1 MKEIL
6 DFRTQKFIP
15 YLPEKLNEFSGIEI
29 LNFDEE
35 DIELPKLL
43 ILFELKSEEIFDRT
57 LISQLMRDV
66 FHDHFFRKDSLSIIQ
81 IAEESILDIKHKLIK
96 ILKSSD
102 KNKLDLNLICGI
114 FYENKLSIVRYGK
127 IYASLVRDGNF
138 DNLEFASEGY
148 FGNAKGNVKNSDV
161 LIFSTQEFQQ
171 KYVNQNLIT
180 GGLKVD
186 ETSLNPLES
195 SLIFMFF
202 KSTSLD
208 TKKLLNQKSKK
219 VISKASRIMKKNM
232 KKFIFL
238 ILIVLS
244 FFVFRIL
251 SYYQEL
257 EIQKNNQNLLNKVD
271 QTLNLQDYN
280 NKKSLSEEI
289 LNQIQELNN
298 SQLNNKE
305 DFIEK
310 LKEKYNEVNQI
321 KNVSFQLLNDFKE
334 LNPRINLN
342 SFVIFNDII
351 YILDRDTSKIYTSK
365 FSNLNFES
373 TEVNLNGVKKIDNFT
388 KTILLSDDS
397 TFHFYSLDLNKN
409 PEQIK
414 LDSIGISEVY
424 MGFIYELKD
433 NKIYR
438 INANDDQPKR
448 ELWAE
453 NSILDGAKDIAIDF
467 DIYVL
472 DKDSILNKFSKGVV
486 QNINFENSDLN
497 LSKMFIGS
505 ELKNYYFISEN
516 KIVEY
521 SKEGKLLNIYSDPSF
536 TEKINDFVVLK
547 NNKIIILSNSKLAEL
562 QL

>member
-171 KYVNQNLIT
+171 KYVNQSLIT

-453 NSILDGAKDIAIDF
+453 NSTLDGAKDIAIDF

-497 LSKMFIGS
+497 LSKMFISS